1 MFVSMVLYDLM
12 EYEIGLICLLCIGLL
27 KMQLGGED
35 SIWDTRTTPI
45 RNQEGVDEQMERNGD
60 AQEMP
65 LSIKSIVKG
74 I

>member
-1 MFVSMVLYDLM
+1 MFFFFMM
-12 EYEIGLICLLCIGLL
+12 
-27 KMQLGGED
+27 MQWDGED

-45 RNQEGVDEQMERNGD
+45 RNQEGVGEQMERNGD

-65 LSIKSIVKG
+65 LLIKSIAKG